1 MDAAERFDLV
11 VIGGGING
19 AAVARDAV
27 GRGLSVFL
35 AEARDYAGATSSAS
49 SKLIHGGL
57 RYLEHGQFRLVRD
70 SLHERETLMRIAPH
84 LVYPLRFLIPI
95 IRSQPRP
102 VWLVRLGLFLYDRL
116 SGRHLLAPT
125 GQLATA
131 EAGMV
136 PRLRKRDLQ
145 AVLHYPDC
153 WADDAR
159 LTLETL
165 LDARARGAD
174 IGNYRTVTGVAPMAD
189 GFRVSLAEN
198 GTTRTVEARFVV
210 NAGGP
215 FAGAVLD
222 TVSLPLEE
230 ARSLR
235 LVRGSH
241 IVVPMP
247 LPRESRAFTLQN
259 SDKRVVFVLPWLERF
274 LIIGTTDVPHEG
286 DPRQARCSDA
296 ERDYLI
302 DCYRRFFDHAIG
314 PDDVVWSWAGVR
326 PLVDDGT
333 ANPSEITRDYELVTQ
348 YQGSG
353 ALITIYGGKITT
365 HRRLGEL
372 VMGELARAGAILG
385 PSWTATAPLH
395 GGALARDRLA
405 RLASEGPPAIRPETR
420 RRWVFTYGSETRA
433 LYDLVLHQPRLA
445 AEFVPGIPAAELH
458 YAVTVEDARRPEDFL
473 FRRTKTFI
481 GLDQD
486 GLDRVAAWFAA
497 HAPPPAPAPAPP
509 AEPASGG
516 P

>member
-1 MDAAERFDLV
+1 MDTTERFDLV

-19 AAVARDAV
+19 AAVARDAI

-57 RYLEHGQFRLVRD
+57 RYLEHGQFRLVRE
-70 SLHERETLMRIAPH
+70 SLRERETLMQTAPH

-95 IRSQPRP
+95 TKDQPRP
-102 VWLVRLGLFLYDRL
+102 AWMVRLGLLLYDRL
-116 SGRHLLAPT
+116 SGRRLLAPT
-125 GQLATA
+125 GAMSRA
-131 EAGMV
+131 EAGMI
-136 PRLRKRDLQ
+136 PRLRKGDLQ

-153 WADDAR
+153 WTDDAR

-174 IGNYRTVTGVAPMAD
+174 IGNYREVTAIAATPD
-189 GFRVSLAEN
+189 GFSVALVEDGRA
-198 GTTRTVEARFVV
+198 RTVAGRFVV

-215 FAGAVLD
+215 FAARVLE
-222 TVSLPLEE
+222 TVTPAAEE
-230 ARSLR
+230 EPRRLR

-247 LPRESRAFTLQN
+247 MPRESRAFTLQN
-259 SDKRVVFVLPWLERF
+259 SDRRVVFVLPWQERF
-274 LIIGTTDVPHEG
+274 LIIGTTEVPHDG
-286 DPRQARCSDA
+286 DPRAARCSAA

-302 DCYRRFFDHAIG
+302 ACYRRFFDHAIG

-333 ANPSEITRDYELVTQ
+333 ANPTDVARDYELVTRR
-348 YQGSG
+348 QGAG
-353 ALITIYGGKITT
+353 ALISVYGGKITT
-365 HRRLGEL
+365 HRKLGEL
-372 VMGELARAGAILG
+372 VMGELARTGAILG

-395 GGALARDRLA
+395 GGALGRDRLA
-405 RLASEGPPAIRPETR
+405 RLASEGPTSIRPETR

-433 LYDLVLHQPRLA
+433 LYDLVARQPHLA
-445 AEFVPGIPAAELH
+445 TEFVPGIPEAELH

-473 FRRTKTFI
+473 FRRTKTFVGLDRE
-481 GLDQD
+481 GLDQ
-486 GLDRVAAWFAA
+486 VTAWFAA
-497 HAPPPAPAPAPP
+497 NGRPLAPATP
-509 AEPASGG
+509 
-516 P
+516 